1 MHDHQTNTFII
12 IHCVIQVGL
21 DEPEEADISLASN
34 LERQLLYSARPSL
47 FNNKPVSVYTKVENY
62 HKIVS

>member
-1 MHDHQTNTFII
+1 MYFFFAVHDYRTNTFIVT
-12 IHCVIQVGL
+12 HCVIQVGL

-47 FNNKPVSVYTKVENY
+47 FDNKPVSIYIQK
-62 HKIVS
+62 